1 MVRVKQ
7 IRVRVIVQ
15 ASEWVYRRYRRPHS
29 LLVSQLV
36 LMDYRRHRRHRR
48 YRRPHSL
55 LVRQLVLMDYRR
67 HRRYRRR
74 R

>member
-29 LLVSQLV
+29 LLV
-36 LMDYRRHRRHRR
+36 
-48 YRRPHSL
+48 
-55 LVRQLVLMDYRR
+55 RQLVLMDYRR